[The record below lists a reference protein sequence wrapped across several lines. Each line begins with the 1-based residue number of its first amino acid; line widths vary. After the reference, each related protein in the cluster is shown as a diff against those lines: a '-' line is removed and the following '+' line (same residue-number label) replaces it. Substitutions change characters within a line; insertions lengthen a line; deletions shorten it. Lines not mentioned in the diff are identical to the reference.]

1 MSERELPYARTK
13 RELRETRHALAVA
26 REELQALRRDAA
38 ERETVTQRIALSAGM
53 ATVTHPA
60 TMTARDVERLSALVA
75 LLETPQPLDRV
86 QEPASHADGQ
96 HGCDE
101 G

>member
-1 MSERELPYARTK
+1 MSERELPYARVK

-26 REELQALRRDAA
+26 RNEVAALRADADA
-38 ERETVTQRIALSAGM
+38 RKVVTQRLALSSGM
-53 ATVTHPA
+53 AMITHPA
-60 TMTARDVERLSALVA
+60 TMTARDVERLYALVA
-75 LLETPQPLDRV
+75 LLQPPQPLDRV

-96 HGCDE
+96 QGSDE